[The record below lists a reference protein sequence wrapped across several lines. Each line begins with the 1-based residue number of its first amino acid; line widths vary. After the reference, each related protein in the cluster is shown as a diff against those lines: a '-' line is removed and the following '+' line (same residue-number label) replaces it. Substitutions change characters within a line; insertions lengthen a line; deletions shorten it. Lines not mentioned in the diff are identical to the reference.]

1 VHFPE
6 SSRKIIEKYDREGEV
21 DMMCA
26 AKFLPDDRFD
36 PSKIPFKPMHNG
48 AGRGVGSGA
57 PQDEEELEVLANP
70 K

>member
-1 VHFPE
+1 
-6 SSRKIIEKYDREGEV
+6 
-21 DMMCA
+21 MMCA
-26 AKFLPDDRFD
+26 AKFLLDDKFD